1 MKYLLS
7 KIRSVFYMYGWL
19 KRLLCKYWGHK
30 TSVRYMV
37 YQQSKIVKNHDKTEI
52 KREKV
57 CYDPYFVYYCT
68 RCGKKLGT
76 KRLKRKLS
84 KEEAFEFSKSITQQI
99 KAINDF
105 KKSKK
110 K

>member
-1 MKYLLS
+1 
-7 KIRSVFYMYGWL
+7 
-19 KRLLCKYWGHK
+19 
-30 TSVRYMV
+30 MV
-37 YQQSKIVKNHDKTEI
+37 YQQSKVVKNHDKTEI

-57 CYDPYFVYYCT
+57 CYDPYFVYYCS

-76 KRLKRKLS
+76 ERLKRKLS

-99 KAINDF
+99 KAIKDF